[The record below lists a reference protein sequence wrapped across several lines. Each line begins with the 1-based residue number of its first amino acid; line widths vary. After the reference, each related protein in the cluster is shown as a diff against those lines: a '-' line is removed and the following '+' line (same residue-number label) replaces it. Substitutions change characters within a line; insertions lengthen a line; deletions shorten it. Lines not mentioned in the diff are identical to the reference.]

1 MLIENLILFCCL
13 KKQTNKKKM
22 HSFFFVFNVTQLD
35 FGFHPTRRLY
45 GNDCLC
51 CLSIT
56 RHTTTRASSWPSWTK
71 PDQTTSPGEANHLEE
86 PWKSVFRVLLECFCS
101 ICKRRKTLNNRVS
114 QKYED
119 KVIVM
124 LFFRFKQV
132 RWTVVQILLSLRVIP
147 DTLHGVMLRS
157 GLCGPCNYLQDFCV
171 LLYIENSF

>member
-1 MLIENLILFCCL
+1 MQKE
-13 KKQTNKKKM
+13 
-22 HSFFFVFNVTQLD
+22 
-35 FGFHPTRRLY
+35 
-45 GNDCLC
+45 
-51 CLSIT
+51 
-56 RHTTTRASSWPSWTK
+56 
-71 PDQTTSPGEANHLEE
+71 
-86 PWKSVFRVLLECFCS
+86 
-101 ICKRRKTLNNRVS
+101 KTLNNRVS